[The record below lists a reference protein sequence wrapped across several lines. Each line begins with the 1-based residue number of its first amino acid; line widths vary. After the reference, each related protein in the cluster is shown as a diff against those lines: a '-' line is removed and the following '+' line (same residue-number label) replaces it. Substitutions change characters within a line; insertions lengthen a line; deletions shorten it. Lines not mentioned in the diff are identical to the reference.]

1 MKPDT
6 VFDASSAPDLP
17 PPPPWWTAGCDEF
30 GQLLKARSEIHDHD
44 RMSARNAQQ
53 VTAGTMLAIITIY
66 SADAAGAMAVPG
78 GPNLLLILA
87 AGLLILAAAWILNY
101 RLTQQLHDVKARAHL
116 WLDLVEAVKRGCV
129 ERDALNS
136 FSRPASEVEELLR
149 QETALAARCVDSHG
163 KFEPHLP
170 VFGNCFDL
178 RRA

>member
-6 VFDASSAPDLP
+6 VFDVPLAPDLP
-17 PPPPWWTAGCDEF
+17 QPPLWWTAGRDEF
-30 GQLLKARSEIHDHD
+30 GQLLKTRSEIHNHD

-53 VTAGTMLAIITIY
+53 VMTGTVLTIITIY

-78 GPNLLLILA
+78 GPNLLLVIA

-101 RLTQQLHDVKARAHL
+101 RLTQQLYDVKARAHL
-116 WLDLVEAVKRGCV
+116 WLDLVDAVRRGCV
-129 ERDALNS
+129 ARDALAG

-149 QETALAARCVDSHG
+149 QEAALAARCVDSRG

-178 RRA
+178 KRT